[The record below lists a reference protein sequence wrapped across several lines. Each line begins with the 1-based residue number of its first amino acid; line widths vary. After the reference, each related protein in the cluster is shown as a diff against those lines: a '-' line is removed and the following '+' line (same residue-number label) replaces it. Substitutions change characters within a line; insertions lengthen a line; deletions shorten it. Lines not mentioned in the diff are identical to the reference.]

1 LRKFV
6 KPLGG
11 KFFGDGFLFCVYIAL
26 IDNALEI
33 ARSRLVN
40 FFGLAPRFKLGCDV
54 NAVANPLKRMAAGLS
69 RDSKNQPGH
78 EPSSR
83 IGFWRLGSFAG
94 KDALVV
100 TVETKYPA
108 RL

>member
-1 LRKFV
+1 
-6 KPLGG
+6 
-11 KFFGDGFLFCVYIAL
+11 
-26 IDNALEI
+26 
-33 ARSRLVN
+33 
-40 FFGLAPRFKLGCDV
+40 
-54 NAVANPLKRMAAGLS
+54 MAAGLS